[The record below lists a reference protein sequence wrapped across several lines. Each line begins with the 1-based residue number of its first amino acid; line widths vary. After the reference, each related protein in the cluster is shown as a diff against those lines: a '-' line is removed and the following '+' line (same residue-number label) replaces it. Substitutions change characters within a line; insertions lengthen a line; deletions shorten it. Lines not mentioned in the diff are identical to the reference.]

1 MKRFEIRIAGLG
13 GQGIVMI
20 GQVIGRA
27 AVYDGMN
34 VVQTQSYG
42 AEARGSGAKSEV
54 IISDGKIGFPFV
66 RKCDL
71 LVAMNQEA
79 VDKNLRDLKPS
90 GVLIVDDSIVKSVPK
105 NIKHAYAM
113 PATKIAEEAFGEKMY
128 ANMVILGAF
137 VGITSIVSEESVEK
151 AVADTFPRKTATL
164 NVEAVKKGKELAA
177 SLYRLH
183 SLDLNKL

>member
-1 MKRFEIRIAGLG
+1 
-13 GQGIVMI
+13 
-20 GQVIGRA
+20 
-27 AVYDGMN
+27 
-34 VVQTQSYG
+34 
-42 AEARGSGAKSEV
+42 
-54 IISDGKIGFPFV
+54 
-66 RKCDL
+66 
-71 LVAMNQEA
+71 
-79 VDKNLRDLKPS
+79 
-90 GVLIVDDSIVKSVPK
+90 
-105 NIKHAYAM
+105 M